1 MAAPYDAFMYRYLV
15 DGEWP
20 RWMTTHPDL
29 VQVELPPEEWGPW
42 RVHLFCHV
50 CESRS
55 HFQHSSSPVSP
66 VEPPHFYR
74 CVACCAL
81 LRFNNRRTMKRSHPQ
96 RALGRCISCGGI
108 PQPSDMGHA
117 SPPVVLFRAEEYG
130 VPAVQ
135 LCTQSYCRD
144 CNPRRKNAYCRS
156 RIGQQMGRG
165 QHRALPRGCCVETSR
180 QGSFVHCATACDR
193 RRGQLR
199 SAVARHR
206 AKSPGDETN
215 MITPASSAKPLD
227 DETNMITR
235 DAGVVLCRAEV
246 CRLEG
251 RGPHLGSQ
259 VCCSRARQVPHC
271 SSECSRQLQV
281 KAVAN
286 RRRSK
291 KSP

>member
-1 MAAPYDAFMYRYLV
+1 MAVPYDAFMYRYLV

-20 RWMTTHPDL
+20 LWMTTHPDL
-29 VQVELPPEEWGPW
+29 IQQELPREEWGDW
-42 RVHLFCHV
+42 RVREHCTVCIQRVLF
-50 CESRS
+50 
-55 HFQHSSSPVSP
+55 QPSSTPASL
-66 VEPPHFYR
+66 VEWPHFSL
-74 CVACCAL
+74 CSSCCAL
-81 LRFNNRRTMKRSHPQ
+81 LRHNNGLTMKRSHPR
-96 RALGRCISCGGI
+96 RALGRCISCGGL
-108 PQPSDMGHA
+108 PQPSDLGHA
-117 SPPVVLFRAEEYG
+117 TTPVVLARAEEYG
-130 VPAVQ
+130 LTVAQ

-144 CNPRRKNAYCRS
+144 CNPRRKTAYCKS
-156 RIGQQMGRG
+156 RICKQMGIG
-165 QHRALPRGCCVETSR
+165 PHRALPRGCCTETSR

-206 AKSPGDETN
+206 GKSAGESQA
-215 MITPASSAKPLD
+215 ITSDAGAKPLD
-227 DETNMITR
+227 DETNMITPA
-235 DAGVVLCRAEV
+235 AGGVLCRAEV